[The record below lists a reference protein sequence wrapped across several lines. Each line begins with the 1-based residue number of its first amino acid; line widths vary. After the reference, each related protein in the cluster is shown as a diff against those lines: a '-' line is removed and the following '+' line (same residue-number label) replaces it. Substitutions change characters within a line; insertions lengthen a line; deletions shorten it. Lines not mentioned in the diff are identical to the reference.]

1 MRRALI
7 TMMAVAAIAATALPA
22 AAAAPEAEYRVT
34 VYNLTGGQPFTP
46 PLAVTHRPAVDLFE
60 PGAPAST
67 AIQEIA
73 ENGNL
78 APAIALA
85 AGSRHVA
92 GSIVADGGATPP
104 VVMPGSA
111 RSFTITASTGA
122 TRLSVVAMLVC
133 THDGFTGGDSL
144 RLPSQVGDSTVRY
157 ASASDAGTEVT
168 SEAWA
173 DLVPPCA
180 HLTGFGDQG
189 GTGTS
194 NPALAEDG
202 VIRMHPG
209 ITGSDDLVPSVH
221 GWTGPAAKI
230 VVTRTR

>member
-1 MRRALI
+1 MRRTLI
-7 TMMAVAAIAATALPA
+7 TIAAVAAIAATALPA

-34 VYNLTGGQPFTP
+34 VYNLTDGQPFTP

-60 PGAPAST
+60 PGAPASM

-78 APAIALA
+78 GPAVDLA
-85 AGSRHVA
+85 SGSRHVA
-92 GSIVADGGATPP
+92 GSIVADGGVTPP
-104 VVMPGSA
+104 VVMPGGM
-111 RSFTITASTGA
+111 RSFTLAASTGA

-133 THDGFTGGDSL
+133 TNDGFTGVDSI
-144 RLPSQVGDSTVRY
+144 RLPSRVGDSTVRY
-157 ASASDAGTEVT
+157 ASAYDAGTEVNT
-168 SEAWA
+168 EAWA

-194 NPALAEDG
+194 NPALAEGG

-209 ITGSDDLVPSVH
+209 ITGSADLVPAVH
-221 GWTGPAAKI
+221 GWTGPVAKV